1 MNDKKAHVPAVAPRS
16 SPEAAPG
23 AAWAEIKRNVWNDV
37 ESRYNAGDRDKETVC
52 GWMAYRAALVVCKGW
67 PQGSFD
73 ELVAEGYEYAV
84 SRWSDYDPTK
94 ATKNGISGFL
104 YKAALGR
111 MRNAA
116 KELFTAHGK
125 RKHRHNDVIPNLSVV
140 ADVEP
145 HIARDRRSPVTKAA
159 STHDTGDYFTN
170 KADVGGIN
178 DKAVTAAARKSGRTK
193 LNWTTQVKAPGGG
206 DRNASRLARIATE
219 IHVHR
224 LLALLPNS
232 EDRKIIEC
240 AWGIDGVKEATVGEL
255 AERAGCSES
264 TMYNRINK
272 LLIELKFISMRPAS
286 RPANELRALPKAA

>member
-1 MNDKKAHVPAVAPRS
+1 MSDKLAHPS
-16 SPEAAPG
+16 
-23 AAWAEIKRNVWNDV
+23 WAEIKRKLWNDV

-52 GWMAYRAALVVCKGW
+52 EWMAYKAALKVCKAASSGGQGW

-125 RKHRHNDVIPNLSVV
+125 RKHKPGDVIPNLSVV

-178 DKAVTAAARKSGRTK
+178 DKAVTAAAKNSGRTK
-193 LNWTTQVKAPGGG
+193 LNWTTQVKAPEGG

-224 LLALLPNS
+224 LLALLPNI

-255 AERAGCSES
+255 AERAGCSVA

-272 LLIELKFISMRPAS
+272 LLIELKFISMRPAKPLVR
-286 RPANELRALPKAA
+286 RPGDGFADEYRMAA